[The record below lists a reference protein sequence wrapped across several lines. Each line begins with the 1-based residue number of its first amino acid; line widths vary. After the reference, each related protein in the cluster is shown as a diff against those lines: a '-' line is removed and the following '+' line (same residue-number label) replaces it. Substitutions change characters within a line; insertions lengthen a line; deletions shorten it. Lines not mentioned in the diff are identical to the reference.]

1 MASSKTTQAHV
12 LVVDDDERI
21 RRMLTRFLEEQGF
34 DVSSA
39 EDGQQM
45 WKHFNGR
52 RIDMVLL
59 DLNLPGGEDGLDL
72 AREIRLQSDVP
83 IMMLTSRDDV
93 IDRVVGIELGAD
105 DYIAKPFNLREVLA
119 RLKALLRRCRL
130 PATLPVPVKDEVLE
144 FNGWT
149 FDLSRRTLRTPLDE
163 PVELTTAEH
172 DMLMILARNP
182 GRVLT
187 RAFLMEETRARQLN
201 AFDRSIDS
209 QIARL
214 RKKVE
219 EDSKH
224 PLLIKSVRGVGY
236 VFAAATS
243 HDGISPDARRS

>member
-21 RRMLTRFLEEQGF
+21 RRMLTRFLQEQGF

-39 EDGQQM
+39 EDGQHM
-45 WKHFNGR
+45 WKQFDSR
-52 RIDMVLL
+52 RVDMVLL
-59 DLNLPGGEDGLDL
+59 DLNLSGGEDGLDL
-72 AREIRLQSDVP
+72 ARAIRMQSDVP

-119 RLKALLRRCRL
+119 RLKAVLRRCRT
-130 PATLPVPVKDEVLE
+130 PATVPPKDEVLE

-149 FDLSRRTLRTPLDE
+149 FDLSRRTLRTPFNE

-172 DMLMILARNP
+172 DMLTILARNP

-214 RKKVE
+214 RRKLE

-236 VFAAATS
+236 VFAAMTS
-243 HDGISPDARRS
+243 HDGTSPDARRS